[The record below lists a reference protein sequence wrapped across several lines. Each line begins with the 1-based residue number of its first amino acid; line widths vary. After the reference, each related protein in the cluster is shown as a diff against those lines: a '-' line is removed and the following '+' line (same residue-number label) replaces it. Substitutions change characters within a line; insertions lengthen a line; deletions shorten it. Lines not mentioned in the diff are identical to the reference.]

1 MMIEQRSPRIEDEA
15 YLAWV
20 RTQRCVICGTDQNIE
35 AAHLRVGS
43 INDGKPIIGMQ
54 MKSSDRWALPLCT
67 KHHREQHANGD
78 ELLWWASKGILDVFV
93 LSIAYQHDYAEE
105 AE

>member
-1 MMIEQRSPRIEDEA
+1 MIEQRAPCVEDPA

-20 RTQRCVICGTDQNIE
+20 REQRCVICGTDQNIE

-43 INDGKPIIGMQ
+43 IPHHKTYGAMQ
-54 MKSSDRWALPLCT
+54 MKSSDKWALPLCA

-78 ELLWWASKGILDVFV
+78 EMLWWSSKGILDVFR
-93 LSIAYQHDYAEE
+93 LSISYQRDYADTPE
-105 AE
+105 